1 MRGRVLLVVAG
12 EVVIGDS
19 RELVDLGVIAV
30 DPQLLGDRLLRL
42 FEVLQGLVVL
52 IYLAVCLLLVR

>member
-52 IYLAVCLLLVR
+52 IYLALCLLLVR